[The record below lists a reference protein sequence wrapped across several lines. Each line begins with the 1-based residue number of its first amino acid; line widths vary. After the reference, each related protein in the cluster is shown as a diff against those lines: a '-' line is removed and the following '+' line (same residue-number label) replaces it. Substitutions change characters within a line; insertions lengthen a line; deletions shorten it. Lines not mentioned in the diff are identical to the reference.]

1 MHVKQGIAAEL
12 LSGESQMRESF
23 FGRTVW
29 RNWGMDKFKTNKK
42 AWFAMAGSAAGP
54 LDSAGASHEK
64 GKEKEKEKKEKK
76 KTPIEVWYSPI
87 FLFHPG
93 TRLTR
98 KARAGTACRSRGGEK
113 DADGERRKQRRRHRP
128 WK

>member
-54 LDSAGASHEK
+54 LDSADASH
-64 GKEKEKEKKEKK
+64 EKEKEKGKDKQ
-76 KTPIEVWYSPI
+76 KTPIEVWCSLV
-87 FLFHPG
+87 FLFYPG

-113 DADGERRKQRRRHRP
+113 DADGERREQRRRHRP